1 MGSGTAQAGARDRVS
16 LVPARAAITLDD
28 APPKIA
34 LDADGYATALPA
46 DAKGLAVPNSIAA
59 AVNDNFATGGRQE
72 GRIFPETAVTKRQR
86 QVHQDGE
93 TWLRPL
99 GRTE

>member
-1 MGSGTAQAGARDRVS
+1 MPQQTMGSGTAQAGARDRVS
-16 LVPARAAITLDD
+16 LVAARAAITLDD

-59 AVNDNFATGGRQE
+59 AHCRRPRTTAPRRRTHPPSRQDRH
-72 GRIFPETAVTKRQR
+72 GDDP
-86 QVHQDGE
+86 
-93 TWLRPL
+93 
-99 GRTE
+99 